1 MHNPLERKSIALS
14 LHLDPNVYEEG
25 EFRVLREN
33 LGEIVAR
40 NRWGLP
46 NPSQIIYK
54 GLLCVTAFSP
64 VKLVAANNISLDV
77 KHLTSN
83 IQHVFLETINSVFS
97 LHQL

>member
-1 MHNPLERKSIALS
+1 MCMKR
-14 LHLDPNVYEEG
+14 G
-25 EFRVLREN
+25 EFRALREN

-54 GLLCVTAFSP
+54 GPLCVTAFVP
-64 VKLVAANNISLDV
+64 VKLIAATNISLDV

-83 IQHVFLETINSVFS
+83 IQHVS
-97 LHQL
+97 

>member
-1 MHNPLERKSIALS
+1 MKR
-14 LHLDPNVYEEG
+14 G
-25 EFRVLREN
+25 EFRALREN

-54 GLLCVTAFSP
+54 GLLCVTAFVP
-64 VKLVAANNISLDV
+64 VKLIAANDISLDV

-83 IQHVFLETINSVFS
+83 IQHVSRDHKFS
-97 LHQL
+97 IFPSPALICIEKHFQAATCPIQSK